1 MKPLRRQP
9 WQHPWW
15 RHVPPAQRAQR
26 LWQIRRLRVMVWLGL
41 RRNRILLILAFYLLL
56 CLLPLLIGQ
65 PHLSAYA
72 LLPVLLVPPVAY
84 LTYVLAWHEF
94 HR

>member
-1 MKPLRRQP
+1 MKPL
-9 WQHPWW
+9 QHPWW
-15 RHVPPAQRAQR
+15 HHIPSGERAQR
-26 LWQIRRLRVMVWLGL
+26 VWQIRRLRVAAWL
-41 RRNRILLILAFYLLL
+41 RARHHRILLTLVFYVLL

-72 LLPVLLVPPVAY
+72 LLPVVLVPPVAY
-84 LTYVLAWHEF
+84 LAYLLAWHEF